1 MQESGERCAAAFL
14 ENREPGDHRVCRKV
28 FCENPG
34 KNFWRNSFG
43 KNLVKRIIVGVEI
56 FADGISLKVKE
67 AER

>member
-1 MQESGERCAAAFL
+1 MQESCERCDAAFL
-14 ENREPGDHRVCRKV
+14 ENREPGDRCVSRKD
-28 FCENPG
+28 FLG
-34 KNFWRNSFG
+34 KFWGKFPVKLFW